1 MVHPTL
7 FHPARP
13 ALAAPLAAGL
23 ITLLSAPDAAAQE
36 RITLEAIGAVRMV
49 RFEEVRPAGPGL
61 RPAQAAP
68 ARDPAAGRTAKA
80 R

>member
-1 MVHPTL
+1 MPHPMTTL
-7 FHPARP
+7 AT
-13 ALAAPLAAGL
+13 ATLTAGL
-23 ITLLSAPDAAAQE
+23 MALLTASDATAQE
-36 RITLEAIGAVRMV
+36 RITLESIGAVRMA
-49 RFEEVRPAGPGL
+49 RFGEVRAASPEL